1 MTDVAMSAG
10 KRTGIVHSAFL
21 TVAMRW
27 CDRLVGVA
35 STLILARLLVPA
47 DFGIIAMASLVI
59 AFADVLFELGVHVA
73 LIQNKNATQAD
84 YDTAWTIRLIQS
96 VISTTVVFVAAPWA
110 AEYFNEP
117 RVAPVVQ
124 ALSLMLVLHGIENIG
139 VVSFQKDMQFGKDFR
154 FLFTKRFA
162 GFVVTIV
169 AAWIMQSY
177 WALVIGNLAGR
188 AVGVVQSYT
197 MHPMRPRPSLAKFRE
212 IFGISQWML
221 VGGIGRYL
229 QGKLHSLVVGGR
241 EDAGVMGAYSLAG
254 QISSMPTTELLAP
267 LNRVLF
273 PAFVSVKNDLVE
285 LKRVFLLAQ
294 GVQTLIAMP
303 ATIGVALVADDL
315 VTVFLGE
322 KWRLTVP
329 FIQIFAVMGF
339 LRAITT
345 SGSYILL
352 TFGKTRLTA
361 ISAWGQVVLFAA
373 LALLAF
379 PDAGALGIAEVRLAV
394 ALTGFVAFIAL
405 LLRHFE
411 PLRLTD
417 ILASIIRPVGAVIL
431 MGFAVRY
438 TEQALALHGPL
449 LLASKVLVG
458 ALSYSLAILVL
469 WWLVGRPDGAESY
482 LLAKLRGLR
491 RRRVRTPGGTAAR

>member
-1 MTDVAMSAG
+1 MTDVAMSSG
-10 KRTGIVHSAFL
+10 KPTSIVRSAFL

-27 CDRLVGVA
+27 CDRLIGVI
-35 STLILARLLVPA
+35 SMLILARLLVPA

-96 VISTTVVFVAAPWA
+96 GISTAIVFVAAPWA
-110 AEYFNEP
+110 ADYFNEP
-117 RVAPVVQ
+117 RVAPVIQ
-124 ALSLMLVLHGIENIG
+124 ALALTFVLHGLENIG
-139 VVSFQKDMQFGKDFR
+139 IVSFQKNMQFGKDFR

-169 AAWIMQSY
+169 AAWLMQSY

-188 AVGVVQSYT
+188 TVGLIQSYT

-221 VGGIGRYL
+221 VGSIGGYL
-229 QGKLHSLVVGGR
+229 QGKLHSLIVGGR

-273 PAFVSVKNDLVE
+273 PAFVRVKNDLAE

-303 ATIGVALVADDL
+303 AAIGVALVAEDL

-322 KWRLTVP
+322 KWRITVP

-361 ISAWGQVVLFAA
+361 LTAWGQVVLFAA

-379 PDAGALGIAEVRLAV
+379 PDAGALGIAKVRLAV

-405 LLRHFE
+405 LLQQFE

-417 ILASIIRPVGAVIL
+417 ILTSIARPVGAVIL
-431 MGFAVRY
+431 MGFAVFY
-438 TEQALALHGPL
+438 TGEAIALQGPL

-458 ALSYSLAILVL
+458 AATYSLAILVL

-482 LLAKLRGLR
+482 LLEKLRGLR
-491 RRRVRTPGGTAAR
+491 RRRA

>member
-1 MTDVAMSAG
+1 MTEAAMSAG
-10 KRTGIVHSAFL
+10 KPTSIVRSAFL

-27 CDRLVGVA
+27 SDRLIGIL
-35 STLILARLLVPA
+35 SMLILARLLVPA

-73 LIQNKNATQAD
+73 LIQNKSATQAD

-96 VISTTVVFVAAPWA
+96 ALATLVVIAAAPWA
-110 AEYFNEP
+110 ADYFNEP
-117 RVAPVVQ
+117 RVALVIQ
-124 ALSLMLVLHGIENIG
+124 ALALTFLLQGLENIG
-139 VVSFQKDMQFGKDFR
+139 VVSFQKNMQFGKDFR
-154 FLFTKRFA
+154 FLFTKRLA

-169 AAWIMQSY
+169 AAWILQSY
-177 WALVIGNLAGR
+177 WAMVIGNLAGR
-188 AVGVVQSYT
+188 AVGVVASYT
-197 MHPMRPRPSLAKFRE
+197 MHPLRPRLSLAKFRE
-212 IFGISQWML
+212 IFGVSQWML
-221 VGGIGRYL
+221 VGSIGGYL
-229 QGKLHSLVVGGR
+229 QGRLHSLIVGGR
-241 EDAGVMGAYSLAG
+241 EDAAVMGAYSLAG
-254 QISSMPTTELLAP
+254 QISAMPTTELLAP

-273 PAFVSVKNDLVE
+273 PAFVRVKNDLVE

-322 KWRLTVP
+322 KWRITVP

-352 TFGKTRLTA
+352 TFGKNRLTA
-361 ISAWGQVVLFAA
+361 LSAWGQVVLFAA

-379 PDAGALGIAEVRLAV
+379 PRAGALGIAEVRLAV
-394 ALTGFVAFIAL
+394 ALTGFIGFLVL

-417 ILASIIRPVGAVIL
+417 ILSSIARPVGAVIL

-438 TEQALALHGPL
+438 TGEVIALQAPL

-458 ALSYSLAILVL
+458 AATYSLVILVL
-469 WWLVGRPDGAESY
+469 WRLVGRPDGAESY
-482 LLAKLRGLR
+482 LLEKLRALR
-491 RRRVRTPGGTAAR
+491 RHRA